1 MIHTALITSRV
12 SRNVYDKF
20 RALDDTIYISDKNQ
34 YFNSRYRENGINLIG
49 YYIFKPKFQI
59 YIMAIKINFKKLI
72 NENYD
77 KTDLLKQQD
86 IENKDI
92 ELAFNKIIQ
101 ELNIGLPLYENWK
114 VNRIDYCVNIKTP
127 YVKEYINILNKSDM
141 PSNLTYPSG
150 ESGNYSKSK
159 DSFYLVKKQNHK
171 KKFTQNVRINFYNKQ
186 EQLKNAQKQGKQI
199 TAEQIVAAKNIL
211 RLEVQCFKSKTEY
224 LKSKYS
230 MTTKNIYH
238 FLNAEI
244 SHDVILNALSKIVR
258 VGDYRRKSKAIELID
273 KRNGH
278 SSTNNILKQIVND
291 VAVQHNAVYKVREK
305 YIEEGMKKETFRSYL
320 KDLDKINVNPVTIPD
335 NLKLEGKRYDEGLT
349 DLITLFEK
357 AFSESYYDRKI
368 EVDIVEDE
376 VK

>member
-1 MIHTALITSRV
+1 MIHTALITSEV
-12 SRNVYDKF
+12 SIDVYDKF
-20 RALDDTIYISDKNQ
+20 RNLDDTIYMSDSKK
-34 YFNSRYRENGINLIG
+34 YLNSRYRENGINIIG
-49 YYIFKPKFQI
+49 YYIFKPKFQT
-59 YIMAIKINFKKLI
+59 YIIAIKINFKKLI

-77 KTDLLKQQD
+77 KTDLLKQKD
-86 IENKDI
+86 IENTDI
-92 ELAFNKIIQ
+92 ELSFNNIIQ

-114 VNRIDYCVNIKTP
+114 VNRIDYCVNINTP
-127 YVKEYINILNKSDM
+127 YVKEYINILHKSDM
-141 PSNLTYPSG
+141 PYNLTYGAG
-150 ESGNYSKSK
+150 ENRNYSKRK

-186 EQLKNAQKQGKQI
+186 EQLKNAQKKGVQV
-199 TAEQIVAAKNIL
+199 TDEQIAAAKNIL

-224 LKSKYS
+224 LKTKYS
-230 MTTKNIYH
+230 MTTKNLSY

-258 VGDYRRKSKAIELID
+258 VGNYRRKSKAIELIS

-278 SSTNNILKQIVND
+278 NSTNDILKQIVND
-291 VAVQHNAVYKVREK
+291 VAVQHSAVYKVREK
-305 YIEEGMKKETFRSYL
+305 YILKGMKKETFNNCL
-320 KDLDKINVNPVTIPD
+320 KLLDKINVNPVTIPD

-349 DLITLFEK
+349 DLITLFEQ
-357 AFSESYYDRKI
+357 AFLESYYDRKI

>member
-127 YVKEYINILNKSDM
+127 YVSEYINILNKSDM

-199 TAEQIVAAKNIL
+199 TAEQIAAAKNIL